1 MPPPPKKPAP
11 PPEVVE
17 APKPKPLDQVEVGA
31 KRSAMDKMG
40 SKVGPPPT
48 AIQEKVYEV
57 LAAPEILAADHG
69 VKDAERLKIIT
80 RGPTLAQ
87 AERQWLEKLQAR
99 LMIGAP
105 IASKKLGFGLWKKKY
120 ETKAALAVALA
131 ETVGAVFAKQ
141 WAFAVPVFEPTSDET
156 IFAATLIE
164 VPGAPPLHP
173 AYVSDL
179 RAFALNIH
187 QDDVRHVAHTYVMAL
202 AHAWFRHLIALKR
215 TQGEDA
221 AVQASLLSKEQL
233 YALEVNFCQ
242 YYVPSAQAAYFENQ
256 PLRTLAREIAN
267 RFRKVAFGGQ

>member
-1 MPPPPKKPAP
+1 
-11 PPEVVE
+11 
-17 APKPKPLDQVEVGA
+17 
-31 KRSAMDKMG
+31 MDKVG

-48 AIQEKVYEV
+48 AIPEKNYEV
-57 LAAPEILAADHG
+57 LAAPEVLAADHG

-87 AERQWLEKLQAR
+87 AERQWLEKLQAK

-120 ETKAALAVALA
+120 ESKAVLAAALAD
-131 ETVGAVFAKQ
+131 TVGAVFAKQ
-141 WAFAVPVFEPTSDET
+141 WAFAVPVFGPTDDEAL
-156 IFAATLIE
+156 FVAPLAE
-164 VPGAPPLHP
+164 VGGAPPLHP
-173 AYVSDL
+173 AYLNDL
-179 RAFALNIH
+179 SAFAFTIH

-202 AHAWFRHLIALKR
+202 AHTWFRHLMALR
-215 TQGEDA
+215 RSAGADA
-221 AVQASLLSKEQL
+221 ASQASLLTKEQL